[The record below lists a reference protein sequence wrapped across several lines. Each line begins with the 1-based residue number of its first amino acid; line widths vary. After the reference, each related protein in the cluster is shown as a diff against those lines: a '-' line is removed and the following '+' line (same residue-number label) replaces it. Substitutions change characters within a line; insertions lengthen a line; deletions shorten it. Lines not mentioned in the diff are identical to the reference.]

1 MFGEDKQMNCKM
13 QQIFSIFA
21 LQHGVRNGRRK
32 LRNVSNSIINCDH
45 LVKTY
50 GKFTALSDLCVD
62 IPQGEIFGL
71 LGPNG
76 AGKTT
81 TIRIINKIIRQD
93 SGKVYFNGN
102 EMTEEDVRKIGYMP
116 EERGL
121 YRKMKVG
128 EQCIFF
134 ARLKGMSKSDAVT
147 ELHKWFKKFGIQS
160 WWNKKVED
168 LSKGMAQKVQF
179 IITVVHDPKLLILDE
194 PFSGFDPVNTQ
205 LIRNEILGLKEKGAT
220 IMLST
225 HNMESVEELCD
236 GIALINKSK
245 LVITGKTNDI
255 RREYGSNHV
264 SVVYKSS
271 EAAQTDLPES
281 GLYKELSDEEYQG
294 MRRKTLEIS
303 KDVPNRD
310 VIAAIN
316 PLLDIS
322 AYEEQIP
329 RMNDIFIKLVS

>member
-168 LSKGMAQKVQF
+168 LSKGMPEGAVRVYDIYSIFPFNNTVIVAKMTGKQLKELVEDITANGKIQPMSGVRMTVAGRKIVNLTVGGKPVDETATYYLATIDFLYGGGDRIFVSRHCESFESTSLFIRDALIDYIDGLTAEGKMIATKKDGRVKV
-179 IITVVHDPKLLILDE
+179 IKNVSELDLDE
-194 PFSGFDPVNTQ
+194 
-205 LIRNEILGLKEKGAT
+205 
-220 IMLST
+220 
-225 HNMESVEELCD
+225 
-236 GIALINKSK
+236 
-245 LVITGKTNDI
+245 
-255 RREYGSNHV
+255 
-264 SVVYKSS
+264 
-271 EAAQTDLPES
+271 
-281 GLYKELSDEEYQG
+281 
-294 MRRKTLEIS
+294 
-303 KDVPNRD
+303 
-310 VIAAIN
+310 
-316 PLLDIS
+316 
-322 AYEEQIP
+322 
-329 RMNDIFIKLVS
+329 